1 MRSERLS
8 DIVSVS
14 CGSSSHQLVI
24 VHMRDRKDL
33 VFSLI
38 SPSGEDRVGELVA
51 LIATAKR

>member
-1 MRSERLS
+1 MRSERIS

-14 CGSSSHQLVI
+14 CGSGSHQLVI
-24 VHMRDRKDL
+24 VHMRDKKDL

-38 SPSGEDRVGELVA
+38 GPSGEDRVGELVA